1 MPARFA
7 RFQISPDQWTF
18 EWTTTAS
25 YMARALATESAIL
38 LLGEPT
44 ASLDRQASTNIYELL
59 RQLNEYMTILMIS
72 HDIGAVSSHIKTVG
86 RLNIKLYYHGNHKVT
101 REMLKKAY
109 GGSVDQIVRAF

>member
-1 MPARFA
+1 
-7 RFQISPDQWTF
+7 
-18 EWTTTAS
+18 
-25 YMARALATESAIL
+25 MARALATESAIL

-109 GGSVDQIVRAF
+109 GGSVDQIVHSIPSAF